1 MARGRSISIT
11 AVVMDGPITEAR
23 CLSSGSNNAP
33 GLSPSQVSAFDPKTT
48 FPNHIRQEYVLLY
61 H

>member
-23 CLSSGSNNAP
+23 CLSSGSNNA
-33 GLSPSQVSAFDPKTT
+33 VRVKEYKTSYSSD
-48 FPNHIRQEYVLLY
+48 RGA
-61 H
+61 